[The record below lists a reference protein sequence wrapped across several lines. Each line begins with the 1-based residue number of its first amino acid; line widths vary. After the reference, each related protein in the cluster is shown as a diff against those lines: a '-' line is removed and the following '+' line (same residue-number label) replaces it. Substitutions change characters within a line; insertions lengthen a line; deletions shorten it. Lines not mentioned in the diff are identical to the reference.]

1 MIHVGAAPKTPA
13 DRAGV
18 SSRIWRIVALV
29 AAFHV
34 LVGLLLFVFF
44 SGIGLAGIGDPSCG
58 GG

>member
-1 MIHVGAAPKTPA
+1 
-13 DRAGV
+13 V

-34 LVGLLLFVFF
+34 LVGLLLFVFL

>member
-1 MIHVGAAPKTPA
+1 
-13 DRAGV
+13 V

-34 LVGLLLFVFF
+34 LIGLIIFVFLT
-44 SGIGLAGIGDPSCG
+44 GIGLAGDGGPSCG